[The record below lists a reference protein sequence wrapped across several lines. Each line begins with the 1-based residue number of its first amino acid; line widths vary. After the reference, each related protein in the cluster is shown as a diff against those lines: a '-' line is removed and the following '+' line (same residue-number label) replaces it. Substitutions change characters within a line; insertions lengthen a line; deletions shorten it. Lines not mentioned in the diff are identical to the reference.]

1 MNKSLNI
8 AIILT
13 AYDKATRVINDAVT
27 KSERR
32 LKDMKNASQDAFGKG
47 IALTG
52 AGMAIAAP
60 LVQATEAAI
69 GFEDKMADVA
79 KVMGLTVG
87 SDPFLKMGEQAKQL
101 GVYLGRTAEEAAGL
115 MANLAAG
122 GVEAAEM
129 EKVGKIAGEM
139 GIAFNMTADDAGT
152 AFIKIRNALGVTTDE
167 AKKVGDAIN
176 YLSDSMAS
184 EANEIVNFMAS
195 GGSSVAAS
203 FKVGGKEAAAFGST
217 LISVGKSSS
226 EAATIFERF
235 TKGVFKNDAMKGIFD
250 QAGGGAS
257 GLVAVLEAGKNA
269 KDQFAF
275 FRQFGEYGSDIALLA
290 SRSDM
295 LKDALGGVAD
305 QTKILNSVN
314 NEFANRN
321 STTQG
326 GLNKLKASFDV
337 LTINL
342 GQVFLPAVNA
352 AASALAKV
360 AGYIAEW
367 AAANPRLAK
376 TLGFV
381 AAAVS
386 GVLLLAGA
394 FFIVKGAI
402 LAVSVV
408 MAANPIGLVLMGIAV
423 AAAVIMAN
431 WDAIGPF
438 FARLWANIVRVF
450 SAAWSFIT
458 NIFMKYTPHGLI
470 ITHWSKIVGFFVD
483 LWERVKQTFL
493 SVWQWIKGLSG
504 QMYQAGVDLIQGLVD
519 GIKAMANKPIEAVQ
533 DMANNIKGKF
543 KNILGIQSP
552 SKVFMQFG
560 HHITAGASMGMNSGM
575 DKVRNASQAMA
586 QTIIRPMAQPSLA
599 GGGGGG
605 VSVNYAPVINFTGT
619 ASADSRS
626 EFLAMLRQHSN
637 EVMRVVK
644 EAQDRRNRTSY

>member
-60 LVQATEAAI
+60 LVKATEAAI

-79 KVMGLTVG
+79 KVMNLTVG

-129 EKVGKIAGEM
+129 EKVGKMAGEM
-139 GIAFNMTADDAGT
+139 GIAFNMTADEAGT

-203 FKVGGKEAAAFGST
+203 FRVGGKDAAAFGST

-235 TKGVFKNDAMKGIFD
+235 AKGVFKNDEMKGIFD

-257 GLVAVLEAGKNA
+257 GLVAVLEAGKKA

-305 QTKILNSVN
+305 ETKILNSVN

-326 GLNKLKASFDV
+326 GLNRLKASFDV

-381 AAAVS
+381 TAAVS

-408 MAANPIGLVLMGIAV
+408 MITYPIGMILMGIAV
-423 AAAVIMAN
+423 AAAAIIAN

-438 FARLWANIVRVF
+438 FARLWASVVRMF
-450 SAAWSFIT
+450 RTAWAFVT
-458 NIFMKYTPHGLI
+458 DLFMKYTPHGLI

-493 SVWQWIKGLSG
+493 SVWEWIKGLSG
-504 QMYQAGVDLIQGLVD
+504 QMYQAGVDIIQGLVD

-533 DMANNIKGKF
+533 EMANNIKGKF

-560 HHITAGASMGMNSGM
+560 HHITAGASIGMNSGM
-575 DKVRNASQAMA
+575 DKVRSASQAMA
-586 QTIIRPMAQPSLA
+586 QTIIRPMAQPIMA

-605 VSVNYAPVINFTGT
+605 VSVNYAPVINFNGT